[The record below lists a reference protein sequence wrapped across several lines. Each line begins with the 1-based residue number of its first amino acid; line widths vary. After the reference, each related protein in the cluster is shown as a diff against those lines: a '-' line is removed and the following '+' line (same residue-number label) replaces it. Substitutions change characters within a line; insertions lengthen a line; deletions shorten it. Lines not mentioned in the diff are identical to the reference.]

1 MKEPHHSDPPRSKPK
16 LILHNGEMMSRGTMR
31 LRQALLISPGMLAI
45 ILLLALPSLS
55 LFVVSFMS
63 RGDYGELVM
72 SFTWDNFKRL
82 AGYGF
87 FGWSSDN
94 LLIIWRSI
102 VMAFFTTLICIAL
115 SYPLAFFLASR
126 PQKTRMLWLT
136 LLLVPFWTNLVIRTY
151 AWLLALAP
159 EMPLAKILSLLGI
172 IDADTPLYPGTFAV
186 YLGMVSTFLP
196 FVALPLYTAV
206 EKLDWSLVEAAQDL
220 YAGRLRVFRSAILPQ
235 TMPGLSVGVILTFV
249 PTMGMFVVPDML
261 GGSRT
266 MLIGN
271 LIQQQFGT
279 SRDWPFGAAISLV
292 LMLLTLSAM
301 LATRRNTTVGAH

>member
-1 MKEPHHSDPPRSKPK
+1 M
-16 LILHNGEMMSRGTMR
+16 
-31 LRQALLISPGMLAI
+31 
-45 ILLLALPSLS
+45 
-55 LFVVSFMS
+55 
-63 RGDYGELVM
+63 
-72 SFTWDNFKRL
+72 
-82 AGYGF
+82 
-87 FGWSSDN
+87 
-94 LLIIWRSI
+94 
-102 VMAFFTTLICIAL
+102 
-115 SYPLAFFLASR
+115 
-126 PQKTRMLWLT
+126 
-136 LLLVPFWTNLVIRTY
+136 VPFWTNLVIRTY

-159 EMPLAKILSLLGI
+159 EMPLAKALAMLGI

-196 FVALPLYTAV
+196 FVALPLYTAA

-220 YAGRLRVFRSAILPQ
+220 YAGRLRVFRTAILPQ

-292 LMLLTLSAM
+292 LMILTLSAM
-301 LATRRNTTVGAH
+301 LASRRNPAPGVH